1 MIHATSQ
8 LAPYLTRFT
17 DGEHECFAD
26 TTTAKGGQNAG
37 FRQHDLLEAALA
49 TCIDITL
56 RMYAAHHAI
65 PLASVAVKVSLDRS
79 NPEEVVF
86 RYEVDAEG
94 DMTPEQRLKL
104 LRAAGGCPVSK
115 TLGKR
120 IRIEAGTGEPGAQVA
135 V

>member
-1 MIHATSQ
+1 MIHATSEPI
-8 LAPYLTRFT
+8 PYLTRFS
-17 DGEHECFAD
+17 DGQHECLAD
-26 TTTAKGGQNAG
+26 TTAANGGHGAG
-37 FRQHDLLEAALA
+37 FRPHDLLEAALA
-49 TCIDITL
+49 NCINMTL

-65 PLASVAVKVSLDRS
+65 PLASVAVKVSLDRT

-86 RYEVDAEG
+86 RYEIEAEG

-120 IRIEAGTGEPGAQVA
+120 IRIEAGKGEPGAQVA
-135 V
+135 M